1 MAKERMRADL
11 TIVISTLV
19 LTNVDIDLFAP
30 ESLHRISYALTI
42 VPWSVT
48 PVYIFLHD
56 RARVTTGT
64 ATGAKTFTV
73 IMEV

>member
-1 MAKERMRADL
+1 MRADR

-30 ESLHRISYALTI
+30 EGLHRTPYTLTI
-42 VPWSVT
+42 VPWSIT
-48 PVYIFLHD
+48 PVDIFLLD
-56 RARVTTGT
+56 RAGAATGT
-64 ATGAKTFTV
+64 ATGAKSFTV

>member
-30 ESLHRISYALTI
+30 ESLHRTPYALKK
-42 VPWSVT
+42 VSWSIT
-48 PVYIFLHD
+48 PVEIFLHD
-56 RARVTTGT
+56 RVRVATGT

-73 IMEV
+73 VMEA